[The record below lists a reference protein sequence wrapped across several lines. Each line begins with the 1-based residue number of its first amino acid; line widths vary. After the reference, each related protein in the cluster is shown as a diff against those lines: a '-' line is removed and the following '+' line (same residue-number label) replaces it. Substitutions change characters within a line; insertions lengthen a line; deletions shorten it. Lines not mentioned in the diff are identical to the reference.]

1 MAEGATRLIILDTNA
16 LITLL
21 TIDKNQAE
29 YKNLVAFLNQAK
41 QFSIALPMPVI
52 SEFIAGDNNEAR
64 SLSLLKPNSKFKNLD
79 FDAKAALSA
88 AKVYRDYRNL
98 PKNRKSQD
106 PRQKVKV
113 DIQIIGIA
121 LANNATAI
129 ISHDHGLKIVVNELG
144 LSLAIYDYM
153 DNNYFKQMASTGVL
167 VEESERVQ

>member
-21 TIDKNQAE
+21 MKDKDQAE
-29 YKNLVAFLNQAK
+29 YQNLVAFLNQAK
-41 QFSIALPMPVI
+41 NFSWALPMPVI
-52 SEFIAGDNNEAR
+52 SEFIAGDDNEAR

-88 AKVYRDYRNL
+88 AKVYREYRSL
-98 PKNRKSQD
+98 PKNCKSQD

-129 ISHDHGLKIVVNELG
+129 ISHDQGLKKVVNELG
-144 LSLAIYDYM
+144 LDITVYDYM
-153 DNNYFKQMASTGVL
+153 DNNYFKQMVGVTE
-167 VEESERVQ
+167 VESQKIN

>member
-1 MAEGATRLIILDTNA
+1 MIILDTNA

-21 TIDKNQAE
+21 TKDKDEAE
-29 YKNLVAFLNQAK
+29 YKNLVAFLNQGK
-41 QFSIALPMPVI
+41 NFTMALPMPAI
-52 SEFIAGDNNEAR
+52 SEFIAGDDNEAR

-88 AKVYRDYRNL
+88 AKVYREYRNL

-129 ISHDHGLKIVVNELG
+129 ISHDQGLKTVVNELG
-144 LSLAIYDYM
+144 LALAVYDYM
-153 DNNYFKQMASTGVL
+153 DNNYFEQMAS
-167 VEESERVQ
+167 VEVTQSDRVQ

>member
-21 TIDKNQAE
+21 TKDKEQTE
-29 YKNLVAFLNQAK
+29 YKNLVAFLNQGK
-41 QFSIALPMPVI
+41 NFSMALPMPAI
-52 SEFIAGDNNEAR
+52 SEFIAGDDNEAR
-64 SLSLLKPNSKFKNLD
+64 SLTLLKPNSKFKNLD

-88 AKVYRDYRNL
+88 AKVYREYRNL

-121 LANNATAI
+121 LANNARAI
-129 ISHDHGLKIVVNELG
+129 ISHDQGLKTVVNELG
-144 LSLAIYDYM
+144 LSLAVFDYM
-153 DNNYFKQMASTGVL
+153 DNNYFEQMASVVVAKSDRL
-167 VEESERVQ
+167 Q

>member
-1 MAEGATRLIILDTNA
+1 MIILDTNA

-21 TIDKNQAE
+21 TKDKDEAE
-29 YKNLVAFLNQAK
+29 YKNLVAFLNQGK
-41 QFSIALPMPVI
+41 NFSMALPMPAI
-52 SEFIAGDNNEAR
+52 SEFIAGDDNEAR

-88 AKVYRDYRNL
+88 AKVYREYRSL

-129 ISHDHGLKIVVNELG
+129 ISHDQGLKTVVHELG
-144 LSLAIYDYM
+144 LALTVYDYM
-153 DNNYFKQMASTGVL
+153 DNNYFEQMSNVVL
-167 VEESERVQ
+167 VDNSTRQ

>member
-1 MAEGATRLIILDTNA
+1 MK
-16 LITLL
+16 
-21 TIDKNQAE
+21 DKDQAE
-29 YKNLVAFLNQAK
+29 YKNLVAFLNQGK
-41 QFSIALPMPVI
+41 NFTMALPMPAI
-52 SEFIAGDNNEAR
+52 SEFIAGDNDDAR

-88 AKVYRDYRNL
+88 AKVYREYRDL

-129 ISHDHGLKIVVNELG
+129 VSHDQGLKTVVNELG
-144 LSLAIYDYM
+144 LALVVYDYM
-153 DNNYFKQMASTGVL
+153 DNNYFEQMTSLIVA
-167 VEESERVQ
+167 ESQKVQ

>member
-1 MAEGATRLIILDTNA
+1 MK
-16 LITLL
+16 
-21 TIDKNQAE
+21 DKDQAE
-29 YKNLVAFLNQAK
+29 YKNLIAFLNQDK
-41 QFSIALPMPVI
+41 NFSWALPMPVI
-52 SEFIAGDNNEAR
+52 SEFIAGDDNEAR

-88 AKVYRDYRNL
+88 AKVYREYRNL

-129 ISHDHGLKIVVNELG
+129 ISHDQGLKTVVNELG
-144 LSLAIYDYM
+144 LALDVYDYM
-153 DNNYFKQMASTGVL
+153 DNNYFEQMTSLIVA
-167 VEESERVQ
+167 ESQKVQ

>member
-21 TIDKNQAE
+21 TTDKSKAE
-29 YKNLVAFLNQAK
+29 YKNLVAFLK
-41 QFSIALPMPVI
+41 QGKNFSVALPMPVI
-52 SEFIAGDNNEAR
+52 AEFIAGDDNEAR
-64 SLSLLKPNSKFKNLD
+64 SLSLLKPSSKFKNLD

-129 ISHDHGLKIVVNELG
+129 ISHDHGLKTVVNELG
-144 LSLAIYDYM
+144 LALAVYDYM
-153 DNNYFKQMASTGVL
+153 DNNYFEQMSSL
-167 VEESERVQ
+167 VVAESDRVQ

>member
-21 TIDKNQAE
+21 TKNKEEAE
-29 YKNLVAFLNQAK
+29 YKNLVAFLNQGK
-41 QFSIALPMPVI
+41 NFSVALPMPVI
-52 SEFIAGDNNEAR
+52 SEFIAGDDNEAR
-64 SLSLLKPNSKFKNLD
+64 SLALLKPNSKFKNLD

-88 AKVYRDYRNL
+88 AKVYREYHKL
-98 PKNRKSQD
+98 PKNRKAQE

-129 ISHDHGLKIVVNELG
+129 VSHDQGIKTVVNELG

-153 DNNYFKQMASTGVL
+153 DNNYFEQMAS
-167 VEESERVQ
+167 VEVTQSDRVQ

>member
-129 ISHDHGLKIVVNELG
+129 ISHDHGLKTVVSELG
-144 LSLAIYDYM
+144 LALAVYDYM
-153 DNNYFKQMASTGVL
+153 DNNYFEQMASL
-167 VEESERVQ
+167 VITESNKVQ

>member
-1 MAEGATRLIILDTNA
+1 MK
-16 LITLL
+16 
-21 TIDKNQAE
+21 DKDQAE

-41 QFSIALPMPVI
+41 HFSIALPMPVI
-52 SEFIAGDNNEAR
+52 SEFIAGDDNEAR

-129 ISHDHGLKIVVNELG
+129 ISHDHGLKTVVSELG
-144 LSLAIYDYM
+144 LALAVYDYM
-153 DNNYFKQMASTGVL
+153 DNNYFEQMASL
-167 VEESERVQ
+167 VITESNKVQ

>member
-21 TIDKNQAE
+21 TKDKDEAE
-29 YKNLVAFLNQAK
+29 YKNLVAFLNQGK
-41 QFSIALPMPVI
+41 NFSMALPMPAI
-52 SEFIAGDNNEAR
+52 SEFIAGDDNEAR

-88 AKVYRDYRNL
+88 AKVYREYRNL
-98 PKNRKSQD
+98 PKNRKSQE

-129 ISHDHGLKIVVNELG
+129 ISHDQGLKTVVNELG
-144 LSLAIYDYM
+144 LALDVYDYM
-153 DNNYFKQMASTGVL
+153 DNNYFEQMASFV
-167 VEESERVQ
+167 VAESNKVQ

>member
-1 MAEGATRLIILDTNA
+1 MIILDTNA

-21 TIDKNQAE
+21 TKDKEQTE
-29 YKNLVAFLNQAK
+29 YKNLVAFLNQGK
-41 QFSIALPMPVI
+41 NFSMALPMPAI
-52 SEFIAGDNNEAR
+52 SEFIAGDDNEAR
-64 SLSLLKPNSKFKNLD
+64 SLTLLKPNSKFKNLD

-88 AKVYRDYRNL
+88 AKVYREYRNL

-129 ISHDHGLKIVVNELG
+129 ISHDHGLKTVVSELG
-144 LSLAIYDYM
+144 LALAVYDYM
-153 DNNYFKQMASTGVL
+153 DNNYFEQMASL
-167 VEESERVQ
+167 VITESNKVQ

>member
-1 MAEGATRLIILDTNA
+1 MIILDTNA

-21 TIDKNQAE
+21 VTDKDQAE
-29 YKNLVAFLNQAK
+29 YKNLVSFLNQRK
-41 QFSIALPMPVI
+41 NFSLALPMPVI
-52 SEFIAGDNNEAR
+52 SEFIAGDNDDAR
-64 SLSLLKPNSKFKNLD
+64 SLGLLKPNSKFKNLD

-88 AKVYRDYRNL
+88 AKVYREYRSL

-129 ISHDHGLKIVVNELG
+129 VSHDQGLKTVVNELG
-144 LSLAIYDYM
+144 LALAVYDYM
-153 DNNYFKQMASTGVL
+153 DSNYFEQMAGL
-167 VEESERVQ
+167 IFNESNSLQ

>member
-21 TIDKNQAE
+21 MKDKDQAE

-52 SEFIAGDNNEAR
+52 SEFIAGDDNEAR
-64 SLSLLKPNSKFKNLD
+64 SFSLLKPNSKFKNLD
-79 FDAKAALSA
+79 FDAKAALNA

-129 ISHDHGLKIVVNELG
+129 ISHDQGLKTVVNELG
-144 LSLAIYDYM
+144 LALAVYDYM
-153 DNNYFKQMASTGVL
+153 DNNYFEQMASL
-167 VEESERVQ
+167 VVSESDRVQ

>member
-1 MAEGATRLIILDTNA
+1 MIILDTNA

-21 TIDKNQAE
+21 MKDKDQAE

-41 QFSIALPMPVI
+41 NFSMALPMPVI
-52 SEFIAGDNNEAR
+52 SEFIAGDDNEAR
-64 SLSLLKPNSKFKNLD
+64 SLSLLKPNAKFKNLD

-88 AKVYRDYRNL
+88 AKVYREYRNL
-98 PKNRKSQD
+98 PKNRRSAD

-129 ISHDHGLKIVVNELG
+129 ISHDQGLKTVVNELG
-144 LSLAIYDYM
+144 LALAVYDYM
-153 DNNYFKQMASTGVL
+153 DNNYFEQMASVVV
-167 VEESERVQ
+167 VESNKFQ

>member
-21 TIDKNQAE
+21 MKDKDQAE
-29 YKNLVAFLNQAK
+29 YKNLVAFLNQGK
-41 QFSIALPMPVI
+41 NFSMALPMPAI
-52 SEFIAGDNNEAR
+52 SEFIAGDDNEAR

-79 FDAKAALSA
+79 FDTKAALSA
-88 AKVYRDYRNL
+88 AKVYRDYRTL

-129 ISHDHGLKIVVNELG
+129 ISNDQGLKTVVNELG
-144 LSLAIYDYM
+144 LALAVYDYM
-153 DNNYFKQMASTGVL
+153 DNNYFEQMASIA
-167 VEESERVQ
+167 VESSNKLH

>member
-1 MAEGATRLIILDTNA
+1 MIILDTNA

-21 TIDKNQAE
+21 MKDKDQAE
-29 YKNLVAFLNQAK
+29 YKNLVAFLNQGK
-41 QFSIALPMPVI
+41 NFTMALPMPAL
-52 SEFIAGDNNEAR
+52 SEFIAGDDNEAR

-88 AKVYRDYRNL
+88 AKVYREYRNL

-129 ISHDHGLKIVVNELG
+129 ISHDQGLKTVVNELG
-144 LSLAIYDYM
+144 LALAVYDYM
-153 DNNYFKQMASTGVL
+153 DNNYFEQMASVA
-167 VEESERVQ
+167 VESSNKVH

>member
-1 MAEGATRLIILDTNA
+1 MK
-16 LITLL
+16 
-21 TIDKNQAE
+21 DKDQAE
-29 YKNLVAFLNQAK
+29 YKNLVAFLNQGK
-41 QFSIALPMPVI
+41 NFSMALPMPAI
-52 SEFIAGDNNEAR
+52 SEFIAGDGNEAR

-88 AKVYRDYRNL
+88 AKVYRDYRTL

-129 ISHDHGLKIVVNELG
+129 ISHDHGIRTIVNELG
-144 LSLAIYDYM
+144 LALAVYDYM
-153 DNNYFKQMASTGVL
+153 DNNYFEQMASNKIFT
-167 VEESERVQ
+167 ESEKLH

>member
-106 PRQKVKV
+106 SRQKVKV

-129 ISHDHGLKIVVNELG
+129 ISHDHGLKTVVSELG
-144 LSLAIYDYM
+144 LALAVYDYM
-153 DNNYFKQMASTGVL
+153 DNNYFEQMSSL
-167 VEESERVQ
+167 VVAESDRVQ